1 MNNIFLPNDP
11 LLYNSPSTQ
20 MLQQEF
26 QQKMEQKYNDYLM
39 RNMQNIPDRLSELDS
54 KMKSICG
61 LYYFNLEKLNEDI
74 EFNELNQTL
83 QATIQ
88 AELMMLI
95 KQKLNTNQE
104 ALKNIERQLVI
115 IKNIESKINE
125 DERKNIS
132 ELNDYLKNYSNMTF
146 DEYKKLKNMKNE
158 DTGV

>member
-54 KMKSICG
+54 KMKS
-61 LYYFNLEKLNEDI
+61 LDSQVLEKLNEDI

>member
-54 KMKSICG
+54 KMKS
-61 LYYFNLEKLNEDI
+61 LDSQVLEKLNEDI

-115 IKNIESKINE
+115 IKNVESKINE

>member
-54 KMKSICG
+54 KMKS
-61 LYYFNLEKLNEDI
+61 LDSQVLEKLNEDI

-146 DEYKKLKNMKNE
+146 DEYKKHLFC
-158 DTGV
+158 TVWPG